1 VARFDRRWT
10 VWPLKAPG
18 KAIPD
23 ETLDSTVTAS
33 VVNMT
38 AVEGANASAATSI
51 QSLYQPNRQLPE
63 SARSADWW
71 GMGQIVT
78 RRCVK

>member
-10 VWPLKAPG
+10 VWPLKAPC

-23 ETLDSTVTAS
+23 ETLNSTVTAS

-38 AVEGANASAATSI
+38 AVEGANASARDLNSVAV
-51 QSLYQPNRQLPE
+51 
-63 SARSADWW
+63 SAEQTTARIREISRLVGHGPDRDS
-71 GMGQIVT
+71 T
-78 RRCVK
+78 LF